1 MSTNSKSPDV
11 EWVGG
16 LVRVPAYVLGENPYR
31 PDALFWIDAE
41 GEVLHS
47 SVARPGEL
55 LSGAAEDLR
64 TVIAESAL
72 ELGLVPTRVRV
83 ASHELASAL
92 RTVSRELE
100 IVCAPTPEIDA
111 LKVMIREKFAQDA
124 ATEQSYLRG
133 GHEPAVMAKFFE
145 AAAACYRTQPWDR
158 VPSDQHLF
166 VVTIEELG
174 LQDAVLSIVGQLG
187 QSVGFVLFA
196 SRADFEAYLD
206 AGDALAHGQIPT
218 MAPHLAL
225 NFERGSELSSSLRK
239 EIARYGWEVA
249 GATAYPWLMAMDEEL
264 VARPPTATELNVAT
278 VLACA
283 LPIVLEGTASA
294 HALSAAWSGGA
305 PLVSTHAVET
315 AQARLVSIT
324 VRVEALPGVPTAAAA
339 VPLGVFEPA

>member
-1 MSTNSKSPDV
+1 MATKSESPDI

-16 LVRVPAYVLGENPYR
+16 LVRVPAYVVGENPYR
-31 PDALFWIDAE
+31 PDALFWMDAQ

-55 LSGAAEDLR
+55 LHGAAEDLR

-111 LKVMIREKFAQDA
+111 LKVLIRDRFAQDA

-133 GHEPAVMAKFFE
+133 GHDPLAMGSFFE
-145 AAAACYRTQPWDR
+145 ATAACYRAKPWEL

-166 VVTIEELG
+166 TVSIEELG
-174 LQDAVLSIVGQLG
+174 LHDAVLSVVGRLG
-187 QSVGFVLFA
+187 QSTGFVLFA

-206 AGDALAHGQIPT
+206 AGDALAHGQIPL

-225 NFERGSELSSSLRK
+225 NFERGSELSVDLRK

-249 GATAYPWLMAMDEEL
+249 GAAAYPWLMAMDEEL
-264 VARPPTATELNVAT
+264 VARPPTAAELAIATALARALPGVLEESASVHALNVAW
-278 VLACA
+278 A
-283 LPIVLEGTASA
+283 
-294 HALSAAWSGGA
+294 GGA
-305 PLVSTHAVET
+305 PLVCSREVET
-315 AQARLVSIT
+315 LQARSVT
-324 VRVEALPGVPTAAAA
+324 VTLRVEAQPVAQASGP
-339 VPLGVFEPA
+339 VPLGVFEPAP